1 MAAHTSSIAYLGPE
15 GTYTHKAALFF
26 AEAMGIDAPELVPC
40 VSFDEVFDSVDRG
53 RCGFGVVAKEN
64 SIEGPVTSTLDN
76 FAFRSSS
83 QILAEKVLDIDH
95 CLVCAPEATIETVRT
110 IASHPQGLAQCRRY
124 INERFPGKQTVVTTS
139 TAASAKM
146 AAGDPSIAGIANRF
160 AAETFGCKVAAEGIG
175 DNLGNQTSFALI
187 GRPESASMLNAA
199 VSTKANGQENGAT
212 DNARRKTSLALWL
225 QHDRAGALEMILSE
239 FAYAQIN
246 LSMVQSRPLKQQLGD
261 YMFFMEFE
269 GSDTDTNAQIA
280 LSCLRLKLREVK
292 VLGSYPVL

>member
-1 MAAHTSSIAYLGPE
+1 MAAHSSSIAYLGPE
-15 GTYTHKAALFF
+15 GTYTHKAALIF
-26 AEAMGIDAPELVPC
+26 ADALGMDAPELVPC

-53 RCGFGVVAKEN
+53 RCAYGVVAKEN

-76 FAFRSSS
+76 FAFRSTS

-95 CLVCAPEATIETVRT
+95 CLVTSPDASIETIKT

-139 TAASAKM
+139 TAASAQM
-146 AAGDPSIAGIANRF
+146 ASGDPSVAGIANRF

-187 GRPESASMLNAA
+187 GRPESAADL
-199 VSTKANGQENGAT
+199 KASRPSDSDSDALY
-212 DNARRKTSLALWL
+212 KTSLALWL
-225 QHDRAGALEMILSE
+225 QHDRAGTLEMILSE
-239 FAYAQIN
+239 FTYAQIN

-269 GSDTDTNAQIA
+269 GRDTDINAQTA